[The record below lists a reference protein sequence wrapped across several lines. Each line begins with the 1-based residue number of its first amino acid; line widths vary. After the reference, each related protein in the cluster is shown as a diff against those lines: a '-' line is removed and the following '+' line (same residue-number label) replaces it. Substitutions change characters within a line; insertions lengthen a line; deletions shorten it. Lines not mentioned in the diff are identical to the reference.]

1 MWLWSFTWQ
10 QWFYWLKSLPMA
22 FILKDFFPRSNV
34 KCSKIDF
41 FFFFPPT
48 VKLGGAFL
56 QLITTV
62 VYMSRHT

>member
-41 FFFFPPT
+41 FFFPPT